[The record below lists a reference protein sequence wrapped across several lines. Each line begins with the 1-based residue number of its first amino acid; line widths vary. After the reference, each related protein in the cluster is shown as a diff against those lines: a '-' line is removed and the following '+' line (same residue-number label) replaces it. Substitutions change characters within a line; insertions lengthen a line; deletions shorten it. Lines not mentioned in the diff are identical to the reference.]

1 MLTYNINIMSIIY
14 TYNYNYFRN
23 QMLIIIMK
31 ELSIYR
37 ELKTHYLIYIA
48 IIELIYISLLYM
60 WKIIDKW

>member
-1 MLTYNINIMSIIY
+1 MMLTYNINIMSIIY
-14 TYNYNYFRN
+14 TYNYNYFQN

-60 WKIIDKW
+60 